1 MQHPVADFLG
11 SSLVPEL
18 SSYISA
24 GTPCHIHFAL
34 VGVSAARAA
43 PDKLSAFF
51 GDIVTEGGGKTAG
64 GAGKDTRPASGY
76 DGLRFEDIEYSRPDM
91 AEFDRC
97 LTRCCQTAR
106 TSDDISE
113 VEDAVW
119 EYYYA
124 HTARK
129 IAPAL
134 EALGRADAAR
144 DLRERADIIYE
155 GT

>member
-1 MQHPVADFLG
+1 MLFRSVRVVVFP
-11 SSLVPEL
+11 
-18 SSYISA
+18 
-24 GTPCHIHFAL
+24 
-34 VGVSAARAA
+34 
-43 PDKLSAFF
+43 
-51 GDIVTEGGGKTAG
+51 
-64 GAGKDTRPASGY
+64 
-76 DGLRFEDIEYSRPDM
+76 
-91 AEFDRC
+91 
-97 LTRCCQTAR
+97 
-106 TSDDISE
+106 
-113 VEDAVW
+113 DAVW